1 MLRIFG
7 AGILFLIF
15 MSQAVFAAEVAHLP
29 VEEDGWNGGDAAYS
43 RMLENGSR
51 LWVFG
56 DSLIGKVADGK
67 REAFSMPRNAVGL
80 QSPDGKMAYH
90 WGDVAT
96 GIFPNPREGEWYW
109 PVDFAVLKGTGYF
122 FMRRVKQTKPN
133 DALGFAVTGT
143 DVLIVEDV
151 ESSPDTWKI
160 NYYPLA
166 RKEESVGVALAE
178 KDGYLYVL
186 VNENN
191 ENHAFHLARMATKA
205 MEQEILTLTY
215 YNPKRKQWR
224 GSEPV
229 APLLEQGSPEA
240 SLAWDDEKEEWRLI
254 YMPSGFSRDI
264 VMRTAPDLLGE
275 WSDPVTLYTCPEM
288 GLEKPDYICYAGK
301 EVYGGKP
308 LQVTYSVNSLKP
320 ADLNADAD
328 IYIPRIIT
336 P

>member
-1 MLRIFG
+1 MLRIIG
-7 AGILFLIF
+7 AGILSLFL
-15 MSQAVFAAEVAHLP
+15 MAQAAPAAEVAHLP

-43 RMLENGSR
+43 RVLENGSR

-56 DSLIGKVADGK
+56 DSLIGKLVDGK
-67 REAFSMPRNAVGL
+67 REGFAMPRNAVGV
-80 QSPDGKMAYH
+80 QAADGKITYH

-96 GIFPNPREGEWYW
+96 GIFHNPREGEWYW
-109 PVDFAVLKGTGYF
+109 PMDFTVLKGTGYF

-151 ESSPDTWKI
+151 ASSPDEWEV

-166 RKEESVGVALAE
+166 KKEESVGVALAE
-178 KDGYLYVL
+178 KDGYLYLL

-191 ENHAFHLARMATKA
+191 EKHAFHLARMATKA

-215 YNPKRKQWR
+215 YNPKRNEWR

-229 APLLEQGSPEA
+229 EPLLAQGSPEA
-240 SLAWDDEKEEWRLI
+240 SLTWDDAKQQWRLI

-264 VMRTAPDLLGE
+264 VMRTSSDLLGE
-275 WSDPVTLYTCPEM
+275 WSEPVTLYTCPEM
-288 GLEKPDYICYAGK
+288 RPEKPDYICYAGK
-301 EVYGGKP
+301 EIYGSDP

-320 ADLNADAD
+320 ADLNADAE